1 MDQSARSATFLEF
14 VSTLTGVSQKVV
26 GQAQNAAQ
34 YLENFS
40 TLADKQTGVK
50 NTFDQLLLLY
60 AIVRSRSTPDQA
72 VAAILSGTYDPKS
85 PPSWPISAQTRS
97 LLNFVLLGTWFDP
110 TDPSDEG
117 TIVTPA
123 LYSESLVWLIAQAHP
138 VGASKLAYGHWAAP
152 PPSLQSLIG

>member
-26 GQAQNAAQ
+26 GQAQTAAQ

-40 TLADKQTGVK
+40 TLADKQTGVQK
-50 NTFDQLLLLY
+50 TIDELLVLY
-60 AIVRSRSTPDQA
+60 AILRTRSSPDQA
-72 VAAILSGTYDPKS
+72 AATILSGAYDSKS
-85 PPSWPISAQTRS
+85 PPTWPFSTQTRS
-97 LLNFVLLGTWFDP
+97 LMNFVLLGTWFDP
-110 TDPSDEG
+110 ANSDDEG